1 MTLIFRFMVL
11 ALAVGV
17 TPANADNIF
26 ADGQRL
32 LDVCQNQDHE
42 WQKGYCDGYI
52 DAVADAMRYLQKR
65 ADWCP
70 PDSAVTPEMKNV
82 VVKWLVDIPTIW
94 RSYAGVTYVRDA
106 IEGAWRCQR

>member
-1 MTLIFRFMVL
+1 MTLISRFVVL
-11 ALAVGV
+11 ALVAGV
-17 TPANADNIF
+17 TPAKADNIF

-32 LDVCQNQDHE
+32 LDVCQNQNYE

-70 PDSAVTPEMKNV
+70 PDSAVTPEIKTV
-82 VVKWLVDIPTIW
+82 VVNSLVNIPSIW
-94 RSYAGVTYVRDA
+94 RTYAGVTYVRDA
-106 IEGAWRCQR
+106 IEAAWRCQH